1 MDWKAQQLFSEIGLG
16 SDTDIYRVWSCVP
29 LRTADGSS
37 MNLLLFCRRLLSR
50 SSASGVEVTQARADE
65 GDAVAQFGLGQ
76 QYSRGDAPNSL
87 QAAEWYRKAAEQG
100 HALAQ
105 YNLGLMYA
113 NGHGV
118 PRDDA
123 QALLWI
129 RKAAESGY
137 PGAQHNLGGRCHR
150 ASFRELKADAS
161 ECRIEAYKWLFLA
174 SAQGYKGSA
183 AACELVTLGM
193 TSAEL
198 AEGNHRAATFVGP
211 KAGSEN
217 GQDG

>member
-1 MDWKAQQLFSEIGLG
+1 MS
-16 SDTDIYRVWSCVP
+16 
-29 LRTADGSS
+29 
-37 MNLLLFCRRLLSR
+37 LLSFCRRLLSV
-50 SSASGVEVTQARADE
+50 SSVPNLKATEARAE
-65 GDAVAQFGLGQ
+65 QGDAVAQFGLGQ
-76 QYSRGDAPNSL
+76 QYGRGEAPDSL

-123 QALLWI
+123 EALLWI
-129 RKAAESGY
+129 RKAAESGDA
-137 PGAQHNLGGRCHR
+137 GAQHNLGGRCHR
-150 ASFRELKADAS
+150 ASFRERKADAS
-161 ECRIEAYKWLFLA
+161 ESRIEAYKWLFLA

-183 AACELVTLGM
+183 AACEMVTLGM

-198 AEGNHRAATFVGP
+198 AEGNHRAKSFVGP
-211 KAGSEN
+211 KG
-217 GQDG
+217 